1 MPQIVNQYS
10 YFIMSLFLLLVM
22 GVLLAW
28 RRKGFHL
35 REAGLLFVLGLA
47 LLLGWVVLRPG
58 AAAPVTA
65 DQIRAQIGNGKPV
78 LLEFQSP
85 Y

>member
-1 MPQIVNQYS
+1 MPQIINQYS
-10 YFIMSLFLLLVM
+10 YIIIGLFLLLVM
-22 GVLLAW
+22 GILLAW

-35 REAGLLFVLGLA
+35 REAGLLFALGLV
-47 LLLGWVVLRPG
+47 LLFGWFVLQPES
-58 AAAPVTA
+58 AAPVTA

>member
-1 MPQIVNQYS
+1 MPQIANQYS
-10 YFIMSLFLLLVM
+10 YFVVSLFLLLVM
-22 GVLLAW
+22 GGLLAW

-35 REAGLLFVLGLA
+35 REIGLLFVLGLV
-47 LLLGWVVLRPG
+47 LLLGWFALRPV
-58 AAAPVTA
+58 ATPVTA
-65 DQIRAQIGNGKPV
+65 DQIRAQIGNGRPV